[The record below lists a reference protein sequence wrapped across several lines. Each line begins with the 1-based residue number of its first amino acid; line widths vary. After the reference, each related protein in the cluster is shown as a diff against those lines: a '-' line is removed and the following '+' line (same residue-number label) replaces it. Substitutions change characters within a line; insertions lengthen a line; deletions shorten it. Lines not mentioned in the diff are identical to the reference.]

1 MDETQ
6 TSGTSGEEEQR
17 GRKRMAIIQAETSS
31 AEPLSDR
38 DRIAEKA
45 MQAYLLEYGIRD
57 YATIAEWSYKMADAM
72 LAERTRAHRPPG
84 DAPKP

>member
-1 MDETQ
+1 MDPTQ
-6 TSGTSGEEEQR
+6 TSGTSDHEEQR
-17 GRKRMAIIQAETSS
+17 GRKRMALTQAGASP
-31 AEPLSDR
+31 EPMSDR

-72 LAERTRAHRPPG
+72 LAERARSGSSREDTPSA
-84 DAPKP
+84 